1 MLLDGKNGL
10 IIGVANKHSIAWAI
24 AQSAA
29 GQGAQL
35 IFNYQNERL
44 RENVEE
50 LVASMPGAKAFP
62 CDVGDDTQI
71 AALIQNVQKE
81 VGTLDFLVHS
91 VAFAPRE
98 ELTGQFVNTSRQGFA
113 MALDVSAY
121 SLVAVT
127 KAALPLMT
135 NGGSVVTLTYLGAE
149 RVVPHYNVM
158 GVAKAALEATVRYLA
173 HDLGPKNIRVNA
185 ISAGP
190 IKTLAARGVSGISK
204 MVDHHREFA
213 PLRRATEHGEV
224 DDTALFL
231 VSPLGRGITGEVI
244 YVDGRYH
251 ILGSLAYVE

>member
-29 GQGAQL
+29 SQGAQL

-50 LVASMPGAKAFP
+50 LVATMSGAKAFP
-62 CDVGDDTQI
+62 CDVGSDIEI
-71 AALIQNVQKE
+71 AALIQQVQKE
-81 VGTLDFLVHS
+81 FGRLDFLVHS

-98 ELTGQFVNTSRQGFA
+98 ELTGQFVNTTRQGFA
-113 MALDVSAY
+113 TALDVSAF

-127 KAALPLMT
+127 RAAVPLMT
-135 NGGSVVTLTYLGAE
+135 DGGSVVTLTYLGAE

-158 GVAKAALEATVRYLA
+158 GVAKAALEASVRYLA

-213 PLRRATEHGEV
+213 PLRRATEQGEV
-224 DDTALFL
+224 GDTALFL

-244 YVDGRYH
+244 YVDGGYH
-251 ILGSLAYVE
+251 ILGSLASVE